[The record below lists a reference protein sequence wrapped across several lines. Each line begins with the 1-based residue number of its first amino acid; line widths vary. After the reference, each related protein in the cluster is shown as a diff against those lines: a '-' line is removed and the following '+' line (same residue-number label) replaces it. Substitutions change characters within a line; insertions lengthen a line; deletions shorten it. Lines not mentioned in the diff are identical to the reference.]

1 MHAAELFRSSPQDG
15 NNEQA
20 RAGRLSSSQHE
31 CVSLMQYMLMNI
43 FHCLFDMM
51 MLQFYRSRPLLAVMV
66 APLLRHITERLRSKH
81 TPAAHDTASTATDTT
96 RHRGMDILVLSG
108 HDVTVAA
115 LLYALQSHVTHSP
128 GYWPAY
134 SR

>member
-1 MHAAELFRSSPQDG
+1 M
-15 NNEQA
+15 
-20 RAGRLSSSQHE
+20 
-31 CVSLMQYMLMNI
+31 
-43 FHCLFDMM
+43 
-51 MLQFYRSRPLLAVMV
+51 QFYGSRPLLAVMV

-81 TPAAHDTASTATDTT
+81 TPAAHDTATTGSASATTTTASTAADAS
-96 RHRGMDILVLSG
+96 HQKGMDLLVLSG